1 MSEWQSVDPRQ
12 FVLTRS
18 GFLSDPG
25 FDWVSIG
32 ETRHLPHSRESM
44 SGSVALSD
52 AIIDQGIRLQFG
64 EVPDDEKLAKR
75 IEQRFLAGNRIE
87 TLQKMMGLKA
97 LATLRAV
104 HETNF
109 IDADAHMHELHFSRG
124 TARPTAD
131 AAVTR
136 TIGHGLLINPADCPV
151 ATLVHAPHDSEQR
164 AVAQVHAGIQGLA
177 RNVIGIAFA
186 HLKDEYG
193 FTAAN
198 TFAYIQPHASSGF
211 MIHGKALTDVE
222 ANADSAD
229 FLGKPEAD
237 GNREFDMTGMVS
249 AQLAAQGV
257 AGDHLLIDHTNSM
270 TSEVLYS
277 HRAASRKGFAGRNA
291 LAVGMRANFD

>member
-1 MSEWQSVDPRQ
+1 MSEWPFVDSRQ

-18 GFLSDPG
+18 GFLSDRA
-25 FDWVSIG
+25 FDWVSVG
-32 ETRHLPHSRESM
+32 ETRHLPGSSEPM

-52 AIIDQGIRLQFG
+52 AIIDQGIQLQFG
-64 EVPDDEKLAKR
+64 ELPDDEKLAKR
-75 IEQRFLAGNRIE
+75 LEQRFLAGNRIE
-87 TLQKMMGLKA
+87 TLRRNMGLTA
-97 LATLRAV
+97 VATIRAI
-104 HETNF
+104 HETDF
-109 IDADAHMHELHFSRG
+109 IDADIHMRELHFSRG
-124 TARPTAD
+124 VARPTAD

-151 ATLVHAPHDSEQR
+151 ATLVHAPNDSERR

-177 RNVIGIAFA
+177 QNIIRIAFA
-186 HLKDEYG
+186 QLRENYG

-198 TFAYIQPHASSGF
+198 TFAYIQPHASEGF

-222 ANADSAD
+222 ASADGVD

-237 GNREFDMTGMVS
+237 GNRAFDMTGIIS

-257 AGDHLLIDHTNSM
+257 TGDHLLIDHTNSM
-270 TSEVLYS
+270 TDETLYS

-291 LAVGMRANFD
+291 LAVGMRANLD